1 MAFNFTAL
9 LGGMASGLSEQ
20 IEKEEFRMEKAAD
33 RAYTRSEQE
42 RLARR
47 SKREKEQLIAK
58 ETMGMLTSLGY
69 SEDVAAEILKKGN
82 TASQWW
88 ITQGTEAL
96 KKGMDPNTL
105 VNFPGMSGTLDES
118 DKNVV
123 SETVGS
129 VAAPAQATTPEGLG
143 EITEAAETGKPAKDD
158 VLSREF
164 GINVDVWKNLYAEPD
179 KIETS
184 YSGRLAVISQ
194 KLARPTKD
202 TNVDALKSEQQQLLA
217 DLATMKEA
225 ERAKE
230 GTTTP
235 SFTLGT
241 ISANVSEIRRGALT
255 KFGFKIGLNDELTNL
270 NDGNQHLADVASMEI
285 SYQLNQRNQGISDP
299 NMANTADA
307 IRTTALSGLRSY
319 GNDIISD
326 ETKSAKI
333 TVVPQAADFAAAT
346 EQGQYSPGQV
356 VQTTNP
362 NTNEAMYVV
371 YTGVPD
377 YKTGMPFIVLSGG

>member
-105 VNFPGMSGTLDES
+105 VNFPGMSGTFDES

-202 TNVDALKSEQQQLLA
+202 TNVDALRSEQQQLLA

-333 TVVPQAADFAAAT
+333 TVVSQAADFAAAT

>member
-105 VNFPGMSGTLDES
+105 VNFPGMSGTFDES

-143 EITEAAETGKPAKDD
+143 EISEAAETGKPAKDD

>member
-69 SEDVAAEILKKGN
+69 SDDVAAEILKKGN

-105 VNFPGMSGTLDES
+105 VNFPSMSGTFDES
-118 DKNVV
+118 DKGVV

-143 EITEAAETGKPAKDD
+143 EITEAAETGKPKKDD

-217 DLATMKEA
+217 DLSAMKEA
-225 ERAKE
+225 ERE
-230 GTTTP
+230 ETGTTTP
-235 SFTLGT
+235 SFTLGA

-270 NDGNQHLADVASMEI
+270 NEGNQHLADVASMQI
-285 SYQLNQRNQGISDP
+285 SYHLNQRNLGPQDP

-319 GNDIISD
+319 GFDIIND
-326 ETKSAKI
+326 KAKADKI
-333 TVVPQAADFAAAT
+333 TEVPQAADFAKAT
-346 EQGQYSPGQV
+346 EQGQYSPGEV
-356 VQTTNP
+356 IQTTNP

-371 YTGVPD
+371 YTGVTD

>member
-1 MAFNFTAL
+1 MGFNFTAL

-69 SEDVAAEILKKGN
+69 SEDVASEILKKGN

-88 ITQGTEAL
+88 IAQGTEAV
-96 KKGMDPNTL
+96 KKGLDPNAL
-105 VNFPGMSGTLDES
+105 VNLPSISGNLDES
-118 DKNVV
+118 DKNIV
-123 SETVGS
+123 SDTIGS

-143 EITEAAETGKPAKDD
+143 EITKAAETGKPAENN

-164 GINVDVWKNLYAEPD
+164 GINVEAIASLYPVPGP
-179 KIETS
+179 KETTF
-184 YSGRLAVISQ
+184 SGRLFTISN
-194 KLARPTKD
+194 KLGSPTKD
-202 TNVDALKSEQQQLLA
+202 TNVEALKAEQAQLLA
-217 DLATMKEA
+217 DLSAMKEA

>member
-1 MAFNFTAL
+1 MAFNLAGFGA
-9 LGGMASGLSEQ
+9 GFAGKLSERLDEDRVRAEKLIDENRQ
-20 IEKEEFRMEKAAD
+20 IA
-33 RAYTRSEQE
+33 TRQ
-42 RLARR
+42 RLAKQAQRDQ
-47 SKREKEQLIAK
+47 EKKIAK
-58 ETMGMLTSLGY
+58 EMIGTLKMLGY
-69 SEDVAAEILKKGN
+69 SDENAAQIAANGKGAGQIAIDAATKGLSKGVDAN
-82 TASQWW
+82 T
-88 ITQGTEAL
+88 IF
-96 KKGMDPNTL
+96 
-105 VNFPGMSGTLDES
+105 NF
-118 DKNVV
+118 
-123 SETVGS
+123 GS
-129 VAAPAQATTPEGLG
+129 VSGDMGTSDQDILNSTIDAAGPTQIGSLEATS
-143 EITEAAETGKPAKDD
+143 EAASTKTDD
-158 VLSREF
+158 SVLSREF
-164 GINVDVWKNLYAEPD
+164 GINIDVWKNLYAEPD
-179 KIETS
+179 KVETS
-184 YSGRLAVISQ
+184 YSARLAVISQ

-285 SYQLNQRNQGISDP
+285 SYQLNQRNQGINDP

-319 GNDIISD
+319 GNDIIID
-326 ETKSAKI
+326 KAKADKI
-333 TVVPQAADFAAAT
+333 TEVPQAADFAADV
-346 EQGQYSPGQV
+346 EKGQYSPGQV

-362 NTNEAMYVV
+362 DTNEAMYVV

>member
-105 VNFPGMSGTLDES
+105 VNFPGMSGTFDES

>member
-47 SKREKEQLIAK
+47 SKREKEQLIAR

-69 SEDVAAEILKKGN
+69 SEDVASEILKKGN

-105 VNFPGMSGTLDES
+105 VNFPSVSGTFDES
-118 DKNVV
+118 DKGVV

>member
-69 SEDVAAEILKKGN
+69 SDDVAAEILKKGN

-105 VNFPGMSGTLDES
+105 VNFPSMSGTFDES
-118 DKNVV
+118 DKGVV

-143 EITEAAETGKPAKDD
+143 EITEAAETGKPEKDD

-326 ETKSAKI
+326 ETKSSKI

>member
-1 MAFNFTAL
+1 MAFNLAGFGAGFAGKLSERLDEDRVRAEKLIDENRQIATRQRLAKQAQRDQEKKIAEEYLGAFKAL
-9 LGGMASGLSEQ
+9 GLSDEQ
-20 IEKEEFRMEKAAD
+20 AAQLAAQGKTAGDMYLQWGQKALENGDDFSTLFNFSSVKGDGSTQDGEVINSTIDAT
-33 RAYTRSEQE
+33 ATPPAIGSLEATSE
-42 RLARR
+42 
-47 SKREKEQLIAK
+47 AK
-58 ETMGMLTSLGY
+58 
-69 SEDVAAEILKKGN
+69 
-82 TASQWW
+82 
-88 ITQGTEAL
+88 
-96 KKGMDPNTL
+96 
-105 VNFPGMSGTLDES
+105 
-118 DKNVV
+118 
-123 SETVGS
+123 TV
-129 VAAPAQATTPEGLG
+129 TPQSN
-143 EITEAAETGKPAKDD
+143 D
-158 VLSREF
+158 VLKREF
-164 GINVDVWKNLYAEPD
+164 GIDIKAVASLYPKPGPKE
-179 KIETS
+179 KTF
-184 YSGRLAVISQ
+184 SGRLFTISN
-194 KLARPTKD
+194 KLANPTKD
-202 TNVDALKSEQQQLLA
+202 TDVEALKAEQKQLLA
-217 DLATMKEA
+217 DLSAMKEA
-225 ERAKE
+225 ERAEE

-241 ISANVSEIRRGALT
+241 ISSNVSEIRRGALT

-285 SYQLNQRNQGISDP
+285 SYQLNQRNQGINDP

-377 YKTGMPFIVLSGG
+377 YKTGMPFIILSGG